1 MDIIKDYIYSEE
13 DFEEIQNLIE
23 KTLIDEG
30 YNEIQRAYSIYRMDR
45 TRVRDTK
52 SDLMKMIK

>member
-1 MDIIKDYIYSEE
+1 M
-13 DFEEIQNLIE
+13 EEIQNLIE

-30 YNEIQRAYSIYRMDR
+30 YNEIERAYSIYRMDR

-52 SDLMKMIK
+52 SDLMKAIT